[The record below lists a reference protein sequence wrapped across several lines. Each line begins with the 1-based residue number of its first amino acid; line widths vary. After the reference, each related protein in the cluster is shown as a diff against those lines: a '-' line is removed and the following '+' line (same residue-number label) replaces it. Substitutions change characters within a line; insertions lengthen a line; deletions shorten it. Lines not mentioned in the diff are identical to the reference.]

1 MTATFKDFTIDSS
14 TGGASGTWD
23 ERNAVTNT
31 ADYLAS
37 INNVADAGIDVK

>member
-31 ADYLAS
+31 AVCS
-37 INNVADAGIDVK
+37 PHNIVTNPH